1 VGEEGAKNTG
11 FWEVASLPCLKQI
24 FGFFFVLFCFSVNQA
39 VFPRAACAE
48 KAGMESRTQLL

>member
-1 VGEEGAKNTG
+1 MFKKNI
-11 FWEVASLPCLKQI
+11 WI
-24 FGFFFVLFCFSVNQA
+24 FFVLFCFSVNQA